1 MAKPKVEPAPRAVS
15 RPRDLFDR
23 DAEWNALARFATDPA
38 TAGGLGLVYGR
49 RRQGKSWLL
58 ERLARAARGLY
69 FEAFEATPRQQLDA
83 LARALAAHVG
93 APFVPSF
100 PDWQAAITAWQSAG
114 PSLVVLDEVQ
124 HLIASAPELPSLLQA
139 AVSRRVGPR
148 VILCGSA
155 LGAMRA
161 LLASDAPLRGRASL
175 ELVVRPFDFR
185 TSAAYWGLAKR
196 PRDAV
201 RLHALVGGTPA
212 YRDLAARRA
221 PRRGAFEA
229 WVFDVLLDPAGALFR
244 EGRILAMD
252 TSLHDRGLY
261 QGILAAIASGAT
273 RRGRIA
279 SAVGRPDNTL
289 AHPLDVLVD
298 LALVERIED
307 PLHAR
312 RSFFRL
318 AEPLL
323 HAHALLIAP
332 NEGVIERRGAR
343 SLRAQLERTLSS
355 GVEGPH
361 FERLARDWAQRFAS
375 EETLG
380 GVARAIGPSAVSDP
394 ARRAE
399 LEIDLAATSGDRL
412 LALGEAKWSPKVGLG
427 VLTELEHKRTLLGDR
442 AKHAKLLVF
451 GGGKFDKPLR
461 DAAGA
466 RDDVELIDLDRLYDG
481 E

>member
-1 MAKPKVEPAPRAVS
+1 MAKANAPTPTIS

-23 DAEWNALARFATDPA
+23 EAEWKALARFATDPA
-38 TAGGLGLVYGR
+38 LRGALGVVYGR
-49 RRQGKSWLL
+49 RRQGKSWLI
-58 ERLARAARGLY
+58 ERLARAAGGLY
-69 FEAFEATPRQQLDA
+69 VEAFEASARQQLDA
-83 LARALAAHVG
+83 FARALAAHVR
-93 APFVPSF
+93 APFVPTF
-100 PDWQAAITAWQSAG
+100 PDWQAAIAAWHGADV
-114 PSLVVLDEVQ
+114 PLVVLDEVQ
-124 HLIASAPELPSLLQA
+124 HLVASAPELPSLLQGA
-139 AVSRRVGPR
+139 ASRRAGPR

-185 TSAAYWGLAKR
+185 TAAAYWGLAKR

-212 YRDLAARRA
+212 YRDLAGRRA
-221 PRRGAFEA
+221 PKRGAFDD
-229 WVFDVLLDPAGALFR
+229 WVFDVLLDPAGALLR
-244 EGRILAMD
+244 EGRVLAMD
-252 TSLHDRGLY
+252 SAHSDRGLY
-261 QGILAAIASGAT
+261 QGILSAIAGGAT

-279 SAVGRPDNTL
+279 SVVGRPDNTL

-298 LALVERIED
+298 LALVERLED

-343 SLRAQLERTLSS
+343 TLQVEIERTLSA

-375 EETLG
+375 ERTLG
-380 GVARAIGPSAVSDP
+380 GVPRAIGPSAVSD
-394 ARRAE
+394 ASRRLE
-399 LEIDLAATSGDRL
+399 LEIDLAATTGDRI
-412 LALGEAKWSPKVGLG
+412 LALGEAKWSQKVGRD
-427 VLTELEHKRTLLGDR
+427 VLTELEHKRSLLGDR
-442 AKHAKLLVF
+442 GKHAKLLVF
-451 GGGKFDKPLR
+451 GGGTFEKPLR
-461 DAAGA
+461 DAARA
-466 RDDVELIDLDRLYDG
+466 RDDVELIDLERLYRGD
-481 E
+481 